1 MLVVYGVHMKS
12 SLTLGLLAGAASL
25 LGTAPGSTQSPT
37 VGTLCATAVTVR
49 DAERCIR
56 SEPPRAVRSIEPAHV
71 YALPELID
79 IAELNSPDGRIA
91 WANAKSFMEKAG
103 IARSAYLPILAFAA
117 EGSDV
122 RAIVPFPKPLAP
134 RGYVTVEQP
143 IANAQLELE
152 YTLFQFA
159 RQPRL
164 AAAHAAEVAATLR
177 LGRQQQQIAYNVT
190 TLYYRSQLEAGRLT
204 AAQTILHDAETL
216 RDNAQAQFDNGR
228 ATLPD
233 LQNAR
238 AGVAEAQFSLAAA
251 QGAVSKA
258 HLALAETI
266 GVEPTTEIQVQP
278 QPADITAE
286 AIAPQVEALIH
297 TAWQARP
304 DLLARAEDLKRA
316 GENARIARS
325 AFLPSARLSLT
336 GGQTATWPTTDF
348 GQLGAANVTTWSA
361 ALSFKWEIFNA
372 ARQHEVAEARLE
384 QRAAAEEQRATLDKV
399 TREVWQAYV
408 DYQTAAEQQRSAQA
422 FLASAQLS
430 YDSSL
435 DAFQYGVRSL
445 VDVVQAERQLAQAR
459 LAAVDAA
466 SQLNLSAATLTFSL
480 GAQP

>member
-1 MLVVYGVHMKS
+1 MLD
-12 SLTLGLLAGAASL
+12 
-25 LGTAPGSTQSPT
+25 
-37 VGTLCATAVTVR
+37 R
-49 DAERCIR
+49 IR
-56 SEPPRAVRSIEPAHV
+56 
-71 YALPELID
+71 
-79 IAELNSPDGRIA
+79 
-91 WANAKSFMEKAG
+91 
-103 IARSAYLPILAFAA
+103 AA
-117 EGSDV
+117 E
-122 RAIVPFPKPLAP
+122 
-134 RGYVTVEQP
+134 
-143 IANAQLELE
+143 
-152 YTLFQFA
+152 
-159 RQPRL
+159 
-164 AAAHAAEVAATLR
+164 
-177 LGRQQQQIAYNVT
+177 
-190 TLYYRSQLEAGRLT
+190 
-204 AAQTILHDAETL
+204 
-216 RDNAQAQFDNGR
+216 
-228 ATLPD
+228 
-233 LQNAR
+233 
-238 AGVAEAQFSLAAA
+238 
-251 QGAVSKA
+251 
-258 HLALAETI
+258 
-266 GVEPTTEIQVQP
+266 
-278 QPADITAE
+278 
-286 AIAPQVEALIH
+286 
-297 TAWQARP
+297 P